1 MQVITYTANGS
12 VMLFLFLKKLHIL
25 HHYNLK
31 DTVKK
36 LLLIALCPLFCY
48 SQQTSNEAVRKIE
61 AFFQEHNCSCD
72 SYDVELLMEWYGF
85 DAESEDVSP
94 AIAAVNSYCEGA
106 YAEVC
111 SDLYDGTKQID
122 NQNYHSKGKLKRGQ
136 YKVYLKEINKT
147 LAARYPDQ
155 ADDFFLITELELNI
169 SDEISG
175 FISGNS
181 YAYHSVYGEFTH
193 GRIKDDNTVEFA
205 MLWTEEGST
214 YEAGTCSIE
223 IIDDSTLKLTSHERY
238 FYINSGTGKSEFVYE
253 YSFQPNSGQVKLSQ
267 SKRVQA
273 TIQHEN
279 GTYSPPMSAREGF
292 MQLKSHEKLYLSPGR
307 VELTERIKLSGIN
320 NIQIIGDETSL
331 VAKLDMPVVQF
342 ENTHGVTLKG
352 LFVVHEIGEN
362 CAQNC
367 VEFYDASQLKIEEC
381 TFDGSGYMG
390 LTFWQVRDAFIENNN
405 FYNCHYGF
413 AAWRSRGL
421 IIRNNSFGENRGE
434 DITGEIS
441 QFTNDIYSD
450 NLFK

>member
-1 MQVITYTANGS
+1 M
-12 VMLFLFLKKLHIL
+12 
-25 HHYNLK
+25 
-31 DTVKK
+31 KK
-36 LLLIALCPLFCY
+36 LLLIALYPLICF
-48 SQQTSNEAVRKIE
+48 SQQTSTEADRKIE
-61 AFFQEHNCSCD
+61 GFFQEYNCSCD
-72 SYDVELLMEWYGF
+72 NYDSELLMEWFGF
-85 DAESEDVSP
+85 DAESEDVSS
-94 AIAAVNSYCEGA
+94 AIAAINSYCEGA

-111 SDLYDGTKQID
+111 SDLYDGETKQIG
-122 NQNYHSKGKLKRGQ
+122 NQSYHSNPKLKTGQ
-136 YKVYLKEINKT
+136 YKVYLKKIDKT
-147 LAARYPDQ
+147 LAAEYPDQ
-155 ADDFFLITELELNI
+155 ADDFSHITKLELNI

-175 FISGNS
+175 FISGES
-181 YAYHSVYGEFTH
+181 FAYHSVYGEFTH
-193 GRIKDDNTVEFA
+193 GRIKNDNTVEFT

-223 IIDDSTLKLTSHERY
+223 IVDDSTLKLTSYERY

-253 YSFQPNSGQVKLSQ
+253 YSFQPNSGQVKLST

-292 MQLKSHEKLYLSPGR
+292 KQLKSHEKLYLSPGR

-331 VAKLDMPVVQF
+331 VALLDMPVLKF

-367 VEFYDASQLKIEEC
+367 VDFYDASQLKIEEC

-390 LTFWQVRDAFIENNN
+390 LTFWKVRDASIENNN
-405 FYNCHYGF
+405 FYNCQYGF
-413 AAWRSRGL
+413 GAWQSRGL
-421 IIRNNSFGENRGE
+421 ILRNNSFGENRGE
-434 DITGEIS
+434 DITGDIS
-441 QFTNDIYSD
+441 QFTNDIYSE
-450 NLFK
+450 NLFE